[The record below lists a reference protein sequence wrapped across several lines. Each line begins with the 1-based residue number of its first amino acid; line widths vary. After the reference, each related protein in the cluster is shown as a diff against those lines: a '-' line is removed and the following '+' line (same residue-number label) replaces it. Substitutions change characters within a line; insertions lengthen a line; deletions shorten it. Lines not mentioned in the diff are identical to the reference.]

1 MEEIPPKA
9 KQPSTWIQVKLQD
22 WKRENT
28 ASIWLSTCLA
38 GKKNLD
44 WMVGVGKGMK
54 MAAQEKG
61 GESRHV
67 LSLLDLHRWHA
78 GENKCYKD
86 FDNVLIMQPHCQ
98 HAICIIPSH
107 RDAPK
112 LPEDIWVPKH
122 GHSSF
127 ISKQNMNA
135 TLQWKKKCHHNS
147 RWAWMTEMKDGNLHS
162 YLALDFRF

>member
-1 MEEIPPKA
+1 MFFFPKLLGPPNQEEWRKLPLRQSNHLLGYK
-9 KQPSTWIQVKLQD
+9 PSSRTGSGRILL
-22 WKRENT
+22 
-28 ASIWLSTCLA
+28 ASDYTLVCQE
-38 GKKNLD
+38 KNLD

-61 GESRHV
+61 GGGSRRV
-67 LSLLDLHRWHA
+67 LSPLDLHRWHA

-112 LPEDIWVPKH
+112 LPEDIWVLKH

-127 ISKQNMNA
+127 ISK
-135 TLQWKKKCHHNS
+135 
-147 RWAWMTEMKDGNLHS
+147 
-162 YLALDFRF
+162 